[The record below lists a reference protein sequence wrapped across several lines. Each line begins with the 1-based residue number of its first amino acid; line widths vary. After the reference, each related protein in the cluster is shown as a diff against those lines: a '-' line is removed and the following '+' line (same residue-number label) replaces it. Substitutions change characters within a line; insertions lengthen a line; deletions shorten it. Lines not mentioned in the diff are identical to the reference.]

1 VRQANDQAKTVSK
14 TDLLRADI
22 SHELAF
28 ILFKLNE
35 NAEAE
40 IHFRIALGI
49 KEMVMQPN
57 DNETA
62 KSLHML
68 GLTLRLQGK
77 LEEAERVGER
87 TINMLRVSPNKDD
100 KHYAY
105 ALSNLAE
112 TLRQRG
118 KFEASETMF
127 RESLEIKR
135 RTFGKNH
142 EETAKSK
149 FAVLTHSC
157 VIL

>member
-1 VRQANDQAKTVSK
+1 
-14 TDLLRADI
+14 
-22 SHELAF
+22 
-28 ILFKLNE
+28 LN
-35 NAEAE
+35 N
-40 IHFRIALGI
+40 
-49 KEMVMQPN
+49 
-57 DNETA
+57 
-62 KSLHML
+62 L
-68 GLTLRLQGK
+68 GLTLKHLKKFESAEAAYRESLEIKERLYG
-77 LEEAERVGER
+77 R
-87 TINMLRVSPNKDD
+87 
-100 KHYAY
+100 KHKETSIT
-105 ALSNLAE
+105 LSNLAD

>member
-1 VRQANDQAKTVSK
+1 VRQANGQAKSLPK
-14 TDLLRADI
+14 DDLLRADI
-22 SHELAF
+22 ADQLGF
-28 ILFKLNE
+28 MLCQLNE
-35 NAEAE
+35 IDEAE
-40 IHFRIALGI
+40 THFRGAVDIREMAL
-49 KEMVMQPN
+49 QPN
-57 DNETA
+57 DNSTA
-62 KSLHML
+62 VSLNML
-68 GLTLRLQGK
+68 GFALQVQGK

-87 TINMLRVSPNKDD
+87 AINMFRVSPNKDD
-100 KHYAY
+100 KHYDI
-105 ALSNLAE
+105 ALENLAQ
-112 TLRQRG
+112 TLRLRG